1 MGDAY
6 AAKLGRIADEM
17 DRGAGDRREWAE
29 GVRRVLEDRADER
42 GRWVAHIRSCEET
55 IRAHKGLER
64 GLKVRLAEAEAEA
77 ARLRN
82 ELARLEG
89 RTHGHPTEAE
99 LSPELRARLM
109 PEGLEWPRFED
120 GEPVRLGDETDM
132 TWPVT
137 SVAFERFHGG
147 DLETLVGDDS
157 GSFSLEPGELVR
169 RPARKDFP
177 KGAPEEGPSEK
188 NPQVLSDDAWARDF
202 LRHHQRLMAVAQGLD
217 EARPGERPEPPATP
231 SRGRR
236 DTVAPGTP
244 AAKLPNASQS
254 GSIGITDTDKDAED
268 SWERLG
274 EDIMGFGVGYA
285 STLPD
290 EADRERDALV
300 ARAKAL
306 AEGPDVD
313 RPGEVV

>member
-6 AAKLGRIADEM
+6 AARLGRIADEM
-17 DRGAGDRREWAE
+17 DEGPGDRREWAE

-42 GRWVAHIRSCEET
+42 GRWVAHIRACEET

-64 GLKVRLAEAEAEA
+64 GLKAQLREAEREA

-82 ELARLEG
+82 ELARPGG

-109 PEGLEWPRFED
+109 PEGMEWPRFED

-137 SVAFERFHGG
+137 SVAFERCHGG
-147 DLETLVGDDS
+147 DLEVLVGDDS
-157 GSFSLEPGELVR
+157 GSFSLAPGERVR

-202 LRHHQRLMAVAQGLD
+202 LRRHQRLMAAAQGLD
-217 EARPGERPEPPATP
+217 EARPGERPEPPATA

-236 DTVAPGTP
+236 DTVAP
-244 AAKLPNASQS
+244 
-254 GSIGITDTDKDAED
+254 D
-268 SWERLG
+268 SWERIEDDATQEASAYCYHHGLG
-274 EDIMGFGVGYA
+274 
-285 STLPD
+285 
-290 EADRERDALV
+290 V
-300 ARAKAL
+300 ARDSDPCEFEEACRLDLLRRARAL
-306 AEGPDVD
+306 ATGPDVV